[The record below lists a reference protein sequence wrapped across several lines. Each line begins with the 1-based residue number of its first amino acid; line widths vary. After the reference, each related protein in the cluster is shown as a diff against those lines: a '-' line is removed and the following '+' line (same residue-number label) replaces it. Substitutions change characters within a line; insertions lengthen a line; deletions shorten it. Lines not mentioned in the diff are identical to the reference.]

1 MSPQDPPGV
10 AARRAALKLLD
21 AVLRRGLPLEGAL
34 ASAVSGLERA
44 DDRGLTHAIAA
55 AVLRWLPDLDALIDS
70 ATRKALPHDA
80 KARTVLRIAL
90 AQALILDT
98 PGHAAIATVLPL
110 VDGGP
115 RKLVHGVFGSLMR
128 GGAKLPEV
136 PTLAQAVAERWR
148 AAWGDEA
155 IAAAQLMLAAPPP
168 LDLSLAETGA
178 TAEWAERLGGVSL
191 LPGHVRLPAGA
202 SVPELPGY
210 GDGFWWVQDIAASL
224 PARLLGAGEGR
235 SALDL
240 CAAPGGKT
248 MQLAAAGWS
257 VTAVDLSEA
266 RMKRLEANLARTK
279 LSARTVIADALLYA
293 PDEQFDAVLVDAP
306 CSATGIF
313 RRHPDVLHRVRPKAI
328 ANLAGQQQAILARAA
343 QAVKSGGTLVYAVC
357 SLEKEEGEQ
366 VADWF
371 ASAHAEFDSVAAPGG
386 LPGIQPDGRIRI
398 TPAIL
403 ADEGGA
409 DGFFVAMF
417 HRKDEQAPAV
427 G

>member
-1 MSPQDPPGV
+1 MLPQDPPGV

-70 ATRKALPHDA
+70 ATRKPLPHDA

-178 TAEWAERLGGVSL
+178 TAEWAERLGGTSL

-224 PARLLGAGEGR
+224 PARLLGAGAGR
-235 SALDL
+235 SVLDL

-328 ANLAGQQQAILARAA
+328 ANLAGQQRAILARAA
-343 QAVKSGGTLVYAVC
+343 QAVKPGGTLVYAVC

-398 TPAIL
+398 TPAML